1 MSEDEVISIVGLLRT
16 GTSSGHDN
24 ICIWSIKNLIN
35 LISKTLTH
43 IVAIFGIFTLSGIVP
58 DKLKIAKVMIPL
70 FKSGERKIISIIDLF
85 QYILPGFSK
94 VLEKAVYYRKINYL
108 DINKILV
115 DNQYGFRRNHST

>member
-1 MSEDEVISIVGLLRT
+1 
-16 GTSSGHDN
+16 
-24 ICIWSIKNLIN
+24 
-35 LISKTLTH
+35 
-43 IVAIFGIFTLSGIVP
+43 
-58 DKLKIAKVMIPL
+58 MIPL

-108 DINKILV
+108 DLNKILV

>member
-1 MSEDEVISIVGLLRT
+1 MRISRHDLRRRYSNSLVIDAGSQFSLRAC
-16 GTSSGHDN
+16 SQAKLS
-24 ICIWSIKNLIN
+24 LEF
-35 LISKTLTH
+35 LPYQ
-43 IVAIFGIFTLSGIVP
+43 VLSGIVP

-108 DINKILV
+108 DIYK
-115 DNQYGFRRNHST
+115 